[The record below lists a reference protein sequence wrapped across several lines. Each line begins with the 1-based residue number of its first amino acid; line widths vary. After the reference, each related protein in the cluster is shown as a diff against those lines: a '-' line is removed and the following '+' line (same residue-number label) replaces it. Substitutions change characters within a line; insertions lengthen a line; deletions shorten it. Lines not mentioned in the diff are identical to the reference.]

1 MATGNTLRLHRVL
14 KAPPARVYKAMTDT
28 RAMVKWMPPFG
39 FVGEM
44 HSRDG
49 RVGGSYRM
57 SFTNLGTGQT
67 HSFGGTY
74 VEMVENEKIVVTDRF
89 DDPNL
94 PGEMR
99 VTTTLRPVSC
109 GTEITITQE
118 NIPSVIP
125 LEMCTLGWQESLIQ
139 LAWLVEAEV
148 E

>member
-1 MATGNTLRLHRVL
+1 MTTGNTVRLHRVL
-14 KAPPARVYKAMTDT
+14 KAPPSRVYAAMTDP

-44 HSRDG
+44 HTRDG

-67 HSFGGTY
+67 HAFGGTY
-74 VEMVENEKIVVTDRF
+74 LELVKNERIVVTDRF
-89 DDPNL
+89 VDPNL

-125 LEMCTLGWQESLIQ
+125 IEMCTLGWQESLIQ
-139 LAWLVEAEV
+139 LAWLVEAQV